1 MRKVILSNL
10 VTLDGFFAG
19 PNGEIDWFIVDE
31 EFNQYA
37 IDLLS
42 KVDALLFGRVT
53 YQLMADYWPAAA
65 TNPSTSKSDLEIA
78 DKMNNLPKIVFSKT
92 LQEVKW
98 NNSRLVKENIA
109 EEISKMKQQPGKDMV
124 IFGSGSIVS
133 TFMQLGLIDEYRII
147 VNPIVLGN
155 GNPLFKG
162 INGKQ
167 NLKLLNT
174 KVFDS
179 GIVILFYEPAQASS
193 WFLSQKGLLI
203 VLILPL

>member
-1 MRKVILSNL
+1 MRKVILSNM
-10 VTLDGFFAG
+10 VTLDGFFEG
-19 PNGEIDWFIVDE
+19 PNKELDWHIVDMGL
-31 EFNQYA
+31 NHYA
-37 IDLLS
+37 NDLLS
-42 KVDALLFGRVT
+42 NVDALLFGRVT

-98 NNSRLVKENIA
+98 NNSSLIKGNIP

-133 TFMQLGLIDEYRII
+133 TFMQHGLIDEYRII

-193 WFLSQKGLLI
+193 
-203 VLILPL
+203 

>member
-1 MRKVILSNL
+1 MRKVILSNM
-10 VTLDGFFAG
+10 VTLDGFFEG
-19 PNGEIDWFIVDE
+19 PNKELDWQIVDGE
-31 EFNQYA
+31 NKEYA

-65 TNPSTSKSDLEIA
+65 TNPSTPKSDLEIA

-133 TFMQLGLIDEYRII
+133 TFMQHGLIDEYRII
-147 VNPIVLGN
+147 VNPVVLGN

-179 GIVILFYEPAQASS
+179 GIVILFYEPAQTS
-193 WFLSQKGLLI
+193 
-203 VLILPL
+203 

>member
-1 MRKVILSNL
+1 MRKVLLSNL

-19 PNGEIDWFIVDE
+19 PKGELDWHIVDE

-42 KVDALLFGRVT
+42 KVDALLFGKVT

-65 TNPSTSKSDLEIA
+65 TNPSTPKSDVEIA

-92 LQEVKW
+92 LQKAEW

-109 EEISKMKQQPGKDMV
+109 EEISRMKQQPGRDMV

-133 TFMQLGLIDEYRII
+133 TFMQHGLIDEYRII

-155 GNPLFKG
+155 GKPLFKG

-167 NLKLLNT
+167 NLKLLKT
-174 KVFDS
+174 KVLGS
-179 GIVILFYEPAQASS
+179 GVVILYYEPVKISS
-193 WFLSQKGLLI
+193 
-203 VLILPL
+203 

>member
-1 MRKVILSNL
+1 MRKVILSINT
-10 VTLDGFFAG
+10 TLDGFFEG
-19 PNGEIDWFIVDE
+19 PNKELDWHSVDE
-31 EFNQYA
+31 EGKEYA
-37 IDLLS
+37 NDLLS
-42 KVDALLFGRVT
+42 DVDALLFGRVT

-78 DKMNNLPKIVFSKT
+78 DKMNNLTKIVFSKT

-109 EEISKMKQQPGKDMV
+109 EEISKMKQQSGKDMV

-133 TFMQLGLIDEYRII
+133 TFMQHGLIDEYRII
-147 VNPIVLGN
+147 VNPVVLGN

-167 NLKLLNT
+167 NLKLLRT
-174 KVFDS
+174 KEFSS
-179 GIVILFYEPAQASS
+179 GKVILYYEPVKISS
-193 WFLSQKGLLI
+193 
-203 VLILPL
+203 

>member
-1 MRKVILSNL
+1 MRKVLLSNL

-19 PNGEIDWFIVDE
+19 PKGELDWHIVDE

-42 KVDALLFGRVT
+42 KVDALLFGKVT

-65 TNPSTSKSDLEIA
+65 TNPSTPKSDVEIA

-109 EEISKMKQQPGKDMV
+109 EEISKVKQQPGKDMV

-133 TFMQLGLIDEYRII
+133 TFMQHGLIDEYRII

-179 GIVILFYEPAQASS
+179 GLVILFYEPAQASS
-193 WFLSQKGLLI
+193 
-203 VLILPL
+203 

>member
-1 MRKVILSNL
+1 MRKVILSNM
-10 VTLDGFFAG
+10 VTLDGFFEG
-19 PNGEIDWFIVDE
+19 PNKELDWQIVDGE
-31 EFNQYA
+31 NKEYA

-65 TNPSTSKSDLEIA
+65 TNPSTPKSDLEIA

-109 EEISKMKQQPGKDMV
+109 KEISKMKQQPGKDMV

-133 TFMQLGLIDEYRII
+133 TFMQHGLIDEYRII

-193 WFLSQKGLLI
+193 
-203 VLILPL
+203 

>member
-1 MRKVILSNL
+1 MRKVILSNM
-10 VTLDGFFAG
+10 VTLDGFFEG
-19 PNGEIDWFIVDE
+19 PNKELDWQIVDGE
-31 EFNQYA
+31 NKEYA

-65 TNPSTSKSDLEIA
+65 TNPSTPKSDLEIA

-133 TFMQLGLIDEYRII
+133 TFMQHGLIDEYRII

-193 WFLSQKGLLI
+193 
-203 VLILPL
+203 

>member
-1 MRKVILSNL
+1 MRKVILSNS
-10 VTLDGFFAG
+10 VTLDGFFEG
-19 PNGEIDWFIVDE
+19 PNKELDWHIVDE

-37 IDLLS
+37 NDLLS
-42 KVDALLFGRVT
+42 NVDALLFGRVT

-133 TFMQLGLIDEYRII
+133 TFMQHGLIDEYRII
-147 VNPIVLGN
+147 VNPVVLGN
-155 GNPLFKG
+155 GKPLFKG
-162 INGKQ
+162 INDKQ
-167 NLKLLNT
+167 ILNLRRN
-174 KVFDS
+174 
-179 GIVILFYEPAQASS
+179 
-193 WFLSQKGLLI
+193 
-203 VLILPL
+203 

>member
-1 MRKVILSNL
+1 M
-10 VTLDGFFAG
+10 VTLDGFFEG
-19 PNGEIDWFIVDE
+19 PNKELDWHIVDE
-31 EFNQYA
+31 EVKEYA
-37 IDLLS
+37 KDLLNN
-42 KVDALLFGRVT
+42 VDTLLFGRVT

-98 NNSRLVKENIA
+98 NNSRLVKENIV

-133 TFMQLGLIDEYRII
+133 TFMQFGLIDEYRII
-147 VNPIVLGN
+147 LNPVVLGN
-155 GNPLFKG
+155 GKPLFKG

-167 NLKLLNT
+167 NLQLLKT
-174 KVFDS
+174 RVFGS
-179 GIVILFYEPAQASS
+179 GVVILYYQPMGKE
-193 WFLSQKGLLI
+193 G
-203 VLILPL
+203 

>member
-1 MRKVILSNL
+1 
-10 VTLDGFFAG
+10 
-19 PNGEIDWFIVDE
+19 
-31 EFNQYA
+31 
-37 IDLLS
+37 
-42 KVDALLFGRVT
+42 
-53 YQLMADYWPAAA
+53 
-65 TNPSTSKSDLEIA
+65 
-78 DKMNNLPKIVFSKT
+78 MNNLPKIVFSKT

-109 EEISKMKQQPGKDMV
+109 EEISKIKQQPGKDMV

-133 TFMQLGLIDEYRII
+133 TFMQHGLIDEYRII

-167 NLKLLNT
+167 NLKLLKT

-193 WFLSQKGLLI
+193 
-203 VLILPL
+203 